1 MDWNRGAR
9 LGHQAALRDFVA
21 LIRRSPAALAVCG
34 TKPIVGNR
42 LFFQGDAGAETGGTL
57 HAIGG
62 FGEAGPVDFWR

>member
-1 MDWNRGAR
+1 
-9 LGHQAALRDFVA
+9 LQILVA
-21 LIRRSPAALAVCG
+21 LIRRFPAAVALCE
-34 TKPIVGNR
+34 TKPIGGNR